1 MDLGSA
7 IKLLRLQKDLKQNAF
22 AEICDISPTY
32 LSQIEN
38 NLKLPNISML
48 QVIAKN
54 LDIPLPILF
63 FLSIDEKDIVLEKR
77 KAFEIIAPSVK
88 SMIGSFFSET
98 KK

>member
-1 MDLGSA
+1 MDLGTA
-7 IKLLRLQKDLKQNAF
+7 IKNLRLQKDLKQNVL
-22 AEICDISPTY
+22 AENCDISPTY

-38 NLKLPNISML
+38 NLKLPNISTL

-63 FLSIDEKDIVLEKR
+63 FLSINDNDIAPEKR
-77 KAFEIIAPSVK
+77 KAFEIIGPSVK
-88 SMIGSFFSET
+88 SMIGSFFMDP